1 MTGKEWNKLKAW
13 LEKRPKEKREK
24 AIPLDRYEIIDFII
38 KKYSHQD
45 PQIRG
50 TSRIIYHLFFWESM
64 RQKDIAEILCVSRP
78 NVSKCLKKHMA
89 RLTSSKTN
97 YRVQW
102 NMERLTTYGY
112 MKKKKSTIKIIKRS
126 KNGKEEIIEKQ
137 K

>member
-1 MTGKEWNKLKAW
+1 
-13 LEKRPKEKREK
+13 
-24 AIPLDRYEIIDFII
+24 
-38 KKYSHQD
+38 
-45 PQIRG
+45 
-50 TSRIIYHLFFWESM
+50 M

-102 NMERLTTYGY
+102 NMERLTYGY

>member
-1 MTGKEWNKLKAW
+1 MTGKEWNKLKAR
-13 LEKRPKEKREK
+13 LEKCPKEKREK
-24 AIPLDRYEIIDFII
+24 AIPLDKKYEIIDFII

-50 TSRIIYHLFFWESM
+50 TSRIIYHLFFWEGM

-97 YRVQW
+97 YRVQR
-102 NMERLTTYGY
+102 NMQRLRDGY
-112 MKKKKSTIKIIKRS
+112 MKEKKNIIKIIKRS
-126 KNGKEEIIEKQ
+126 KNGKVEIIEKQ

>member
-1 MTGKEWNKLKAW
+1 MTGKEWNKIKAW

-50 TSRIIYHLFFWESM
+50 TSRIIYHLFFWEDM

-102 NMERLTTYGY
+102 NMERLTYGY